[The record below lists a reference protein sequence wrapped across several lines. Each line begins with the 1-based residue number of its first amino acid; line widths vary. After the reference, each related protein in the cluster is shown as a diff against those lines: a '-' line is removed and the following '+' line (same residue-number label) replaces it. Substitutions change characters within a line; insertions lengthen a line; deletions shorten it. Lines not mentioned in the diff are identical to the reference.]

1 MSISKLPDGR
11 YLMDLRP
18 SGSDG
23 KRIRKKF
30 TTRGEAKDYER
41 WAVARYNNKEW
52 KAPVV
57 DDRYL
62 LELIEIWWKV
72 KGQMMRDGERTHHK
86 LLVLDRALG
95 HPLARD
101 VTPKVFSDYRAQRT
115 TAGIKPKTLNT
126 EQEHVSAMFN
136 SLYELGHYPSPN
148 PLKGLKPIRLTK
160 NEMGYLTHDD
170 IARLLEVMKGDN
182 LLVAKL
188 CLSTGARWNEAA
200 MLMATHVMKDRVTF
214 VKTKNGKNRT
224 IPVAPALI
232 TEILEGRN
240 GRLFPDVDYVLARET
255 IKTVVPHLPAGQ
267 ATHSLRHTFASHFMM
282 NGGNILT
289 LQRILGHSNIL
300 QTMIYAH
307 FSPDHLIDAV
317 KYNPLTSF

>member
-41 WAVARYNNKEW
+41 WAMARYNTKEW

-72 KGQMMRDGERTHHK
+72 KGQMMRDGERTHNK

-95 HPLARD
+95 HPLACD
-101 VTPKVFSDYRAQRT
+101 VTPKLFSDYRARRT

-126 EQEHVSAMFN
+126 EQEHLAAMFN
-136 SLYELGHYPSPN
+136 SLYSLGHYPSPN
-148 PLKGLKPIRLTK
+148 PLKGLALIRLTK
-160 NEMGYLTHDD
+160 SEMGFLTHDE
-170 IARLLEVMKGDN
+170 IAQLLATMKGDN

-188 CLSTGARWNEAA
+188 CLSTGARWNEVA
-200 MLMATHVMKDRVTF
+200 MLMAAQVMKDRVTF

-224 IPVAPALI
+224 IPVAPTLI
-232 TEILEGRN
+232 AEILEGRS
-240 GRLFPDVDYVLARET
+240 GRLFPGVDYEAAREA
-255 IKTVVPHLPAGQ
+255 IKNIAPHLPAGQ
-267 ATHSLRHTFASHFMM
+267 ATHVLRHTFASHFMM

-300 QTMIYAH
+300 QTMVYAH

-317 KYNPLTSF
+317 KYNPLTAF

>member
-1 MSISKLPDGR
+1 MTISR
-11 YLMDLRP
+11 
-18 SGSDG
+18 
-23 KRIRKKF
+23 
-30 TTRGEAKDYER
+30 DY
-41 WAVARYNNKEW
+41 W
-52 KAPVV
+52 
-57 DDRYL
+57 
-62 LELIEIWWKV
+62 
-72 KGQMMRDGERTHHK
+72 
-86 LLVLDRALG
+86 
-95 HPLARD
+95 
-101 VTPKVFSDYRAQRT
+101 
-115 TAGIKPKTLNT
+115 
-126 EQEHVSAMFN
+126 
-136 SLYELGHYPSPN
+136 
-148 PLKGLKPIRLTK
+148 
-160 NEMGYLTHDD
+160 
-170 IARLLEVMKGDN
+170 EVMKGDN

-232 TEILEGRN
+232 AEILEGRS
-240 GRLFPDVDYVLARET
+240 GRLFPDADYVLARERLKLLFRIYQT
-255 IKTVVPHLPAGQ
+255 GKQHIRCVTPLPV
-267 ATHSLRHTFASHFMM
+267 TFMM